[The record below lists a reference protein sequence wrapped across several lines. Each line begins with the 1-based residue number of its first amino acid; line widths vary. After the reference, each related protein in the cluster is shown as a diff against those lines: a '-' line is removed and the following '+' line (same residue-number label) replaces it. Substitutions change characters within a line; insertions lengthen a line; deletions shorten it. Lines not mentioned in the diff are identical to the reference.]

1 MMNNTN
7 ITPPSVL
14 KTLFP
19 LEPNRHLI
27 SNLAA
32 KPGTNLFVIGGNTVL
47 FEGDVISTNEMKKL
61 MVGGVTA

>member
-7 ITPPSVL
+7 ITPPPVL
-14 KTLFP
+14 KTIFP

-27 SNLAA
+27 NNLAA